1 MQDLHRVSAFSGAWL
16 QEEIVRM
23 VRIPKAK
30 KLADTPAARRTPK
43 SKKAA
48 GGRDTA
54 LPRRQKTRVKVRQS
68 RLTRKQS
75 RA

>member
-1 MQDLHRVSAFSGAWL
+1 
-16 QEEIVRM
+16 M

>member
-1 MQDLHRVSAFSGAWL
+1 VHDLHQGSAFIGEWL
-16 QEEIVRM
+16 QEEIMRM
-23 VRIPKAK
+23 VRTPKAK

-43 SKKAA
+43 SKKTA

-54 LPRRQKTRVKVRQS
+54 LQRRQKTRVKVRQS
-68 RLTRKQS
+68 RLARKQS